1 MILPRLLTAIIGIPI
16 ILLAIHFG
24 DVPFFILVI
33 IIVLF
38 SLQEYFFI
46 IDRTQFNLQKAN
58 GYIFGLL
65 IMLAIYFNGSK
76 ILSPAQSQLTS
87 IVFTLALLAFFC
99 YEILRIG
106 FSNRTEVNGSIIR
119 IALTLFGLFIISWTF
134 GHILLLRDINPNGN
148 KYSFFLFLLIWI
160 ADTGAYLVGKR
171 FGRMKLAEKISP
183 QKTVEGA
190 LGGIVIGIIFA
201 LAMWKIFALKE
212 LKLIE
217 VIVVSFFIIVIGF
230 ISDLSESLLKR
241 DVGLKDSD
249 VLLPGH
255 GGMLDRFDSFI
266 FAAPFFYYYLTIF
279 HK

>member
-1 MILPRLLTAIIGIPI
+1 MILPRLLTAIIGIPVI
-16 ILLAIHFG
+16 MLAIYFG
-24 DVPFFILVI
+24 GIPFFILVI

-46 IDRTQFNLQKAN
+46 IDRTQFNLQKVN

-65 IMLAIYFNGSK
+65 VMLAVYFNGSR

-87 IVFTLALLAFFC
+87 IVFTTALLAFFC

-106 FSNRTEVNGSIIR
+106 FSDRVEVSGSIIR
-119 IALTLFGLFIISWTF
+119 ISLTLFGLFIISWTF
-134 GHILLLRDINPNGN
+134 GHILLLRDINPNGD

-160 ADTGAYLVGKR
+160 ADTGAYLVGKK
-171 FGRMKLAEKISP
+171 FGRIKLAEKISP

-190 LGGIVIGIIFA
+190 IGGIIIGIIFA
-201 LAMWKIFALKE
+201 LLMWKVFALKE
-212 LKLIE
+212 LKLTE
-217 VIVVSFFIIVIGF
+217 VIFVSFFIIIIGF
-230 ISDLSESLLKR
+230 VSDLSESLLKR

-249 VLLPGH
+249 ALLPGH
-255 GGMLDRFDSFI
+255 GGMLDRFDSFM